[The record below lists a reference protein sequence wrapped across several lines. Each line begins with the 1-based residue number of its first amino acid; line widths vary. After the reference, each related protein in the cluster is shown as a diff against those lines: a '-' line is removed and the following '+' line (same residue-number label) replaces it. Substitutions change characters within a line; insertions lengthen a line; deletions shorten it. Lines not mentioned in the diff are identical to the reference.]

1 MPYNYQDLAS
11 TTLPPEIEMP
21 PGLREDVNYIFSV
34 TYTDPDA
41 MALKEFAEAAAT
53 AIERDGKDLG
63 TYPPPQGHIA
73 LREFISSELSA
84 KRGSD
89 ISPENIFLTSGAGGA
104 CQVFVDSFINPGDVV
119 MMDEFCYHGSLNM
132 FLKKGARPCHVAMD
146 QDGIIPEKLEAAI
159 KENIQNGHRP
169 KLIYTISVYH
179 NPTGATISLERRKK
193 IVEISNKYEIP
204 IVENESY
211 ADFHIDGPELP
222 PAMIGLDS
230 EGGVMHISA
239 FTKLMGCGLRLGFGA
254 FPESARESLAKV
266 GFGLAPSHLTS
277 MAVHEYL
284 KDNKS
289 AYVAG
294 VAASLGRKR
303 DAMLRSLGEY
313 FPPTC
318 TWTEPQGGMMIWM
331 KLPEGTNTWDI
342 LEKSVEK
349 GVKYNPG
356 PIFRADRS
364 GGNHL
369 RLTFSHHTPEEIE
382 EGIAVLA
389 GVFEGE
395 GVI

>member
-1 MPYNYQDLAS
+1 MPYNYQELAS
-11 TTLPPEIEMP
+11 STLPIEIEMP
-21 PGLREDVNYIFSV
+21 PGLKEEADYIFSV

-41 MALKEFAEAAAT
+41 MALEEFADAT
-53 AIERDGKDLG
+53 ARAIKRDGKDLG
-63 TYPPPQGHIA
+63 VYPPPQGHLG

-84 KRGSD
+84 NRGSEV
-89 ISPENIFLTSGAGGA
+89 SSENIFLTSGAGGA
-104 CQVFVDSFINPGDVV
+104 CQVYVDAFINPGDVV

-132 FLKKGARPCHVAMD
+132 FLKKGARPCHVSMD
-146 QDGIIPEKLEAAI
+146 QDGLIPEELEKAI
-159 KENIQNGHRP
+159 QENIKNGDRP

-179 NPTGATISLERRKK
+179 NPTGATINLERRKK

-230 EGGVMHISA
+230 EEGVLHISA

-254 FPESARESLAKV
+254 FPESARDSLDKV
-266 GFGLAPSHLTS
+266 GFGLSPSHLTS

-289 AYVAG
+289 AYVSG
-294 VAASLGRKR
+294 VASSLGRKR

-313 FPPTC
+313 FPPSC
-318 TWTEPQGGMMIWM
+318 TWTEPKGGMMIWM
-331 KLPEGTNTWDI
+331 KLPDGTNTWDV
-342 LEKSVEK
+342 LDKSIEK

-356 PIFRADRS
+356 PIFRADRG
-364 GGNHL
+364 GGNYL
-369 RLTFSHHTPEEIE
+369 RLTFSHHTPDEIE
-382 EGIAVLA
+382 KGISILAEVL
-389 GVFEGE
+389 ESE

>member
-1 MPYNYQDLAS
+1 MPYNYQELAS
-11 TTLPPEIEMP
+11 STLPIEIAMP
-21 PGLREDVNYIFSV
+21 PGLKEEADYIFSV

-41 MALKEFAEAAAT
+41 MALEEFADAT
-53 AIERDGKDLG
+53 ARAIKRDGKDLG
-63 TYPPPQGHIA
+63 VYPPPQGHLG

-84 KRGSD
+84 NRGAEVS
-89 ISPENIFLTSGAGGA
+89 SENIFLTSGAGGA
-104 CQVFVDSFINPGDVV
+104 CQVYVDAFINPGDVV

-132 FLKKGARPCHVAMD
+132 FLKKGARPCHVSMD
-146 QDGIIPEKLEAAI
+146 QDGLIPEELEKAI
-159 KENIQNGHRP
+159 QENIKNGDRP

-179 NPTGATISLERRKK
+179 NPTGATINLERRKK

-211 ADFHIDGPELP
+211 ADIHIDGPELP

-230 EGGVMHISA
+230 EEGVLHISA

-254 FPESARESLAKV
+254 FPESARDSLDKV
-266 GFGLAPSHLTS
+266 GFGLSPSHLTS

-289 AYVAG
+289 AYVSG
-294 VAASLGRKR
+294 VASSLGRKR

-313 FPPTC
+313 FPPSC
-318 TWTEPQGGMMIWM
+318 TWTEPKGGMMIWM
-331 KLPEGTNTWDI
+331 KLPNGTNTWDV
-342 LEKSVEK
+342 LDKSVEK

-356 PIFRADRS
+356 PIFRADRG
-364 GGNHL
+364 GGNYL
-369 RLTFSHHTPEEIE
+369 RLTFSHHTPDEIE
-382 EGIAVLA
+382 KGISILAEVL
-389 GVFEGE
+389 ESE

>member
-1 MPYNYQDLAS
+1 MPYNYQELAS
-11 TTLPPEIEMP
+11 SALPLEIEMP
-21 PGLREDVNYIFSV
+21 PGLKEEADYIFSV
-34 TYTDPDA
+34 TYTDPHA
-41 MALKEFAEAAAT
+41 MALKEFADAT
-53 AIERDGKDLG
+53 ARAIKRDGKDLG
-63 TYPPPQGHIA
+63 VYPPPQGHLG

-84 KRGSD
+84 NRASE
-89 ISPENIFLTSGAGGA
+89 ISSENIFLTSGAGGA
-104 CQVFVDSFINPGDVV
+104 CQVYVDAFINPGDVV

-132 FLKKGARPCHVAMD
+132 FLRKGARACHVSMD
-146 QDGIIPEKLEAAI
+146 QDGLIPEELEKAI
-159 KENIQNGHRP
+159 QENIKNGDKP

-179 NPTGATISLERRKK
+179 NPTGATISLERRRQ

-230 EGGVMHISA
+230 EEGVLHISA

-254 FPESARESLAKV
+254 FPESARDSLDKV
-266 GFGLAPSHLTS
+266 GFGLSPSHLTS

-289 AYVAG
+289 AYVSG
-294 VAASLGRKR
+294 VASSLGRKR

-313 FPPTC
+313 FPPSC
-318 TWTEPQGGMMIWM
+318 TWTEPKGGMMIWM
-331 KLPEGTNTWDI
+331 KLPDGTNTWDI
-342 LEKSVEK
+342 LTKSVEK

-364 GGNHL
+364 GGNYL

-382 EGIAVLA
+382 KGIAILA
-389 GVFEGE
+389 GVLESE

>member
-1 MPYNYQDLAS
+1 
-11 TTLPPEIEMP
+11 
-21 PGLREDVNYIFSV
+21 
-34 TYTDPDA
+34 
-41 MALKEFAEAAAT
+41 
-53 AIERDGKDLG
+53 
-63 TYPPPQGHIA
+63 
-73 LREFISSELSA
+73 
-84 KRGSD
+84 
-89 ISPENIFLTSGAGGA
+89 
-104 CQVFVDSFINPGDVV
+104 
-119 MMDEFCYHGSLNM
+119 
-132 FLKKGARPCHVAMD
+132 MD

-356 PIFRADRS
+356 PIFRADRG

>member
-21 PGLREDVNYIFSV
+21 PGLREDANYVFSV

-41 MALKEFAEAAAT
+41 MALKEFAEATAT

-63 TYPPPQGHIA
+63 TYPPPQGHLA

>member
-21 PGLREDVNYIFSV
+21 PGLREDANYVFSV

-84 KRGSD
+84 KRGSE
-89 ISPENIFLTSGAGGA
+89 ISTENIFLTSGAGGA

-239 FTKLMGCGLRLGFGA
+239 FTKLIGCGLRLGFGA

>member
-63 TYPPPQGHIA
+63 TYPPPQGHLA

-84 KRGSD
+84 KRGSE

-289 AYVAG
+289 VYVAG

>member
-21 PGLREDVNYIFSV
+21 PGLREDANYVFSV

-84 KRGSD
+84 KRGSE

-284 KDNKS
+284 IDNKS

-349 GVKYNPG
+349 GVKYTPG

>member
-21 PGLREDVNYIFSV
+21 PGLREDANYVFSV

-84 KRGSD
+84 KRGSE

-303 DAMLRSLGEY
+303 DAKLRSLGEY

>member
-21 PGLREDVNYIFSV
+21 PGLREDANYVFSV

-84 KRGSD
+84 KRGSE

-254 FPESARESLAKV
+254 FPESARESLEKV

>member
-21 PGLREDVNYIFSV
+21 PGLREDANYVFSV

-63 TYPPPQGHIA
+63 TYPPPQGHLA

-84 KRGSD
+84 KRGSE

-146 QDGIIPEKLEAAI
+146 QDGIIPENLEAAI

>member
-1 MPYNYQDLAS
+1 MPYNYQGLAS

-21 PGLREDVNYIFSV
+21 PGLREDVNFIFSV

-41 MALKEFAEAAAT
+41 MALKEFAEAAAI

-84 KRGSD
+84 KRGSE

>member
-21 PGLREDVNYIFSV
+21 PGLREDVNFIFSV

-41 MALKEFAEAAAT
+41 MALREFAEAAAT

-63 TYPPPQGHIA
+63 TYPPPQGHLA

-84 KRGSD
+84 KRGSE

-159 KENIQNGHRP
+159 KENIQNGDKP

-222 PAMIGLDS
+222 PAMIGLDDD
-230 EGGVMHISA
+230 GGVMHISA

-254 FPESARESLAKV
+254 FPESARESLSKV

-289 AYVAG
+289 AYVSG

-342 LEKSVEK
+342 LEKAVDK

-369 RLTFSHHTPEEIE
+369 RLTFSHHTPDEIE

>member
-21 PGLREDVNYIFSV
+21 PGLREDANYVFSV

-84 KRGSD
+84 KRGSE

-159 KENIQNGHRP
+159 EENIQNGHRP

-254 FPESARESLAKV
+254 FPESARESLEKV

>member
-1 MPYNYQDLAS
+1 MPYNYQELAS
-11 TTLPPEIEMP
+11 STLPIEIEMP
-21 PGLREDVNYIFSV
+21 PGLKEEADYIFSV

-41 MALKEFAEAAAT
+41 MALEEFADAT
-53 AIERDGKDLG
+53 ARAIKRDGKDLG
-63 TYPPPQGHIA
+63 VYPPPQGHLG

-84 KRGSD
+84 NRGSEV
-89 ISPENIFLTSGAGGA
+89 SS
-104 CQVFVDSFINPGDVV
+104 GDVV

-132 FLKKGARPCHVAMD
+132 FLKKGARPCHVSMD
-146 QDGIIPEKLEAAI
+146 QDGLIPEELEKAI
-159 KENIQNGHRP
+159 QENIKNGDRP

-179 NPTGATISLERRKK
+179 NPTGATINLERRKK

-230 EGGVMHISA
+230 EEGVLHISA

-254 FPESARESLAKV
+254 FPESARDSLDKV
-266 GFGLAPSHLTS
+266 GFGLSPSHLTS

-289 AYVAG
+289 AYVSG
-294 VAASLGRKR
+294 VASSLGRKR

-313 FPPTC
+313 FPPSC
-318 TWTEPQGGMMIWM
+318 TWTEPKGGMMIWM
-331 KLPEGTNTWDI
+331 KLPDGTNTWDV
-342 LEKSVEK
+342 LDKSVEK

-356 PIFRADRS
+356 PIFRADRG
-364 GGNHL
+364 GGNYL
-369 RLTFSHHTPEEIE
+369 RLTFSHHTPDEIE
-382 EGIAVLA
+382 KGISILAEVL
-389 GVFEGE
+389 ESE

>member
-21 PGLREDVNYIFSV
+21 LGLREDAKFTFSV

-41 MALKEFAEAAAT
+41 MALKEFAEATAT

-63 TYPPPQGHIA
+63 TYPPPQGHLA

-84 KRGSD
+84 KRGSE

-146 QDGIIPEKLEAAI
+146 EDGIIPEKLEAAI
-159 KENIQNGHRP
+159 KENIQNGDKP

-211 ADFHIDGPELP
+211 ADFHIDGPGLP
-222 PAMIGLDS
+222 PAMIGLDDD
-230 EGGVMHISA
+230 EGVMHISA

-289 AYVAG
+289 AYVSG
-294 VAASLGRKR
+294 VATSLGRKR

-331 KLPEGTNTWDI
+331 TLPEGTNTWDI
-342 LEKSVEK
+342 LEKAVEK

-356 PIFRADRS
+356 PIFKADRS

-369 RLTFSHHTPEEIE
+369 RLTFSHHTPDEIE

>member
-21 PGLREDVNYIFSV
+21 PGLREDANYVFSV

-41 MALKEFAEAAAT
+41 MALKEFAEATAT

-63 TYPPPQGHIA
+63 TYPPPQGHLA

-84 KRGSD
+84 KRGSE

>member
-21 PGLREDVNYIFSV
+21 PGLREDANYVFSV

-84 KRGSD
+84 KRGSE

-254 FPESARESLAKV
+254 FPESARESLAKG

>member
-21 PGLREDVNYIFSV
+21 PGLREDANYVFSV

-84 KRGSD
+84 KRGSE

-193 IVEISNKYEIP
+193 IVAISNKYEIP

-289 AYVAG
+289 TYVAG

>member
-21 PGLREDVNYIFSV
+21 PGLREDANYVFSV

-63 TYPPPQGHIA
+63 PYPPPQGHIA

-84 KRGSD
+84 KRGSE

>member
-21 PGLREDVNYIFSV
+21 PGLREDANYVFSV

-84 KRGSD
+84 KRGSE

-364 GGNHL
+364 GGTHL

>member
-21 PGLREDVNYIFSV
+21 PGLREDANYVFSV

-41 MALKEFAEAAAT
+41 MALKEFAEATAT

-84 KRGSD
+84 KRGSE

>member
-11 TTLPPEIEMP
+11 TTLPAEIEMP
-21 PGLREDVNYIFSV
+21 PGLREDADYIFSV

-41 MALKEFAEAAAT
+41 MALKEFAEAAAI

-63 TYPPPQGHIA
+63 TYPPPQGHSG

-84 KRGSD
+84 NRGSE

-119 MMDEFCYHGSLNM
+119 MMEEFCYHGSLNM

-146 QDGIIPEKLEAAI
+146 QDGMIPEKLEEAI
-159 KENIQNGHRP
+159 KENIEEGNKP
-169 KLIYTISVYH
+169 KLIYMISVYH

-211 ADFHIDGPELP
+211 ADFHIDGPNLP
-222 PAMIGLDS
+222 PAMIGLDAD
-230 EGGVMHISA
+230 EGVMHISA

-289 AYVAG
+289 AYVSG
-294 VAASLGRKR
+294 VSVSLGRKR

-313 FPPTC
+313 FPPT
-318 TWTEPQGGMMIWM
+318 
-331 KLPEGTNTWDI
+331 
-342 LEKSVEK
+342 
-349 GVKYNPG
+349 
-356 PIFRADRS
+356 
-364 GGNHL
+364 
-369 RLTFSHHTPEEIE
+369 
-382 EGIAVLA
+382 
-389 GVFEGE
+389 
-395 GVI
+395 

>member
-1 MPYNYQDLAS
+1 MPYNYQELAS
-11 TTLPPEIEMP
+11 STLPIEIEMP
-21 PGLREDVNYIFSV
+21 PGLKEEADYIFSV

-41 MALKEFAEAAAT
+41 MALEEFADAT
-53 AIERDGKDLG
+53 ARAIKRDGKDLG
-63 TYPPPQGHIA
+63 VYPPPQGHLG

-84 KRGSD
+84 NRGSEV
-89 ISPENIFLTSGAGGA
+89 SSENIFLTSGAGGA
-104 CQVFVDSFINPGDVV
+104 CQVYVDAFINPGDVV

-132 FLKKGARPCHVAMD
+132 FLKKGARPCHVSMD
-146 QDGIIPEKLEAAI
+146 QDGLIPEELEKAI
-159 KENIQNGHRP
+159 QENIKNGDRP

-179 NPTGATISLERRKK
+179 NPTGATINLERRKK

-230 EGGVMHISA
+230 EEVVLHISA

-254 FPESARESLAKV
+254 FPESARDSLDKV
-266 GFGLAPSHLTS
+266 GFGLSPSHLTS

-289 AYVAG
+289 AYVSG
-294 VAASLGRKR
+294 VASSLGRKR

-313 FPPTC
+313 FPPSC
-318 TWTEPQGGMMIWM
+318 TWTEPKGGMMIWM
-331 KLPEGTNTWDI
+331 KLPDGTNTWDV
-342 LEKSVEK
+342 LDKSVEK

-356 PIFRADRS
+356 PIFRADRG
-364 GGNHL
+364 GGNYL
-369 RLTFSHHTPEEIE
+369 RLTFSHHTPDEIE
-382 EGIAVLA
+382 KGISILAEVL
-389 GVFEGE
+389 ESE

>member
-21 PGLREDVNYIFSV
+21 PGLREDANYVFSV

-254 FPESARESLAKV
+254 FPESARESLEKV

>member
-21 PGLREDVNYIFSV
+21 PGLREDANYVFSV

-84 KRGSD
+84 KRGSE

-230 EGGVMHISA
+230 EGGDMHISA
-239 FTKLMGCGLRLGFGA
+239 FTKLMGCGLRLGYGA

>member
-21 PGLREDVNYIFSV
+21 PGLREDANYVFSV

-84 KRGSD
+84 KRGSE

-342 LEKSVEK
+342 LDKSVEK

>member
-21 PGLREDVNYIFSV
+21 PGLREDANYVFSV

-84 KRGSD
+84 KRGSE
-89 ISPENIFLTSGAGGA
+89 ISPENIVLTSGAGGA
-104 CQVFVDSFINPGDVV
+104 CQVFGDRFISPADVD

>member
-21 PGLREDVNYIFSV
+21 PGLREDANYVFSV

-84 KRGSD
+84 KRGSE

-132 FLKKGARPCHVAMD
+132 LLKKGARPCHVAMD

>member
-21 PGLREDVNYIFSV
+21 PGLREDANYVFSV

-84 KRGSD
+84 KRGSE

-318 TWTEPQGGMMIWM
+318 TWPEPQGGMMIWM
-331 KLPEGTNTWDI
+331 KLQEGTNTWDI

>member
-1 MPYNYQDLAS
+1 MPYNYQDQAS

-21 PGLREDVNYIFSV
+21 PGLREDANYVFSV

-84 KRGSD
+84 KRGSE

-239 FTKLMGCGLRLGFGA
+239 FTKLMGCGMRLGFGA
-254 FPESARESLAKV
+254 FPESARESLEKV

>member
-1 MPYNYQDLAS
+1 MPYNYQELAS
-11 TTLPPEIEMP
+11 STLPVEIEMP
-21 PGLREDVNYIFSV
+21 PGLKEEADYIFSV

-41 MALKEFAEAAAT
+41 MALEEFADAT
-53 AIERDGKDLG
+53 ARAIKRDGKDLG
-63 TYPPPQGHIA
+63 VYPPPQGHLV

-84 KRGSD
+84 NRGSEV
-89 ISPENIFLTSGAGGA
+89 SSENIFLTSGAGGA
-104 CQVFVDSFINPGDVV
+104 CQVYVDAFINPGDVV

-132 FLKKGARPCHVAMD
+132 FLKKGARPCHVSMD
-146 QDGIIPEKLEAAI
+146 QDGLIPEELEKAI
-159 KENIQNGHRP
+159 QENIKNGDRP

-179 NPTGATISLERRKK
+179 NPTGATINLERRKK

-230 EGGVMHISA
+230 EEGVLHISA

-254 FPESARESLAKV
+254 FPESARDSLDKV
-266 GFGLAPSHLTS
+266 GFGLSPSHLTS

-289 AYVAG
+289 AYVSG
-294 VAASLGRKR
+294 VASSLGRKR

-313 FPPTC
+313 FPPSC
-318 TWTEPQGGMMIWM
+318 TWTEPKGGMMIWM
-331 KLPEGTNTWDI
+331 KLPDGTNTWDV
-342 LEKSVEK
+342 LDKSVEK

-356 PIFRADRS
+356 PIFRADRG
-364 GGNHL
+364 GGNYL
-369 RLTFSHHTPEEIE
+369 RLTFSHHTPDEIE
-382 EGIAVLA
+382 KGISILAEVL
-389 GVFEGE
+389 ESE

>member
-11 TTLPPEIEMP
+11 TTLPDEIEMP
-21 PGLREDVNYIFSV
+21 PGLREDADYIFSV

-41 MALKEFAEAAAT
+41 MALKEFAEAAAI

-63 TYPPPQGHIA
+63 TYPPPQGHSG

-84 KRGSD
+84 NRGSE

-119 MMDEFCYHGSLNM
+119 MMEEFCYHGSLNM

-146 QDGIIPEKLEAAI
+146 QDGMIPEKLEEAI
-159 KENIQNGHRP
+159 KENIEEGNKP

-211 ADFHIDGPELP
+211 ADFHIDGPNLP
-222 PAMIGLDS
+222 PAMIGLDAD
-230 EGGVMHISA
+230 EGVMHISA

-289 AYVAG
+289 AYVSG
-294 VAASLGRKR
+294 VSASLGRKR

-342 LEKSVEK
+342 LGKVVAK

-356 PIFRADRS
+356 PIFRADRG

-382 EGIAVLA
+382 KGIAILA

>member
-21 PGLREDVNYIFSV
+21 PGLREDANYVFSV

-84 KRGSD
+84 KRGSE

-146 QDGIIPEKLEAAI
+146 QDGIIPENLEAAI

>member
-84 KRGSD
+84 KRGSE

-369 RLTFSHHTPEEIE
+369 RLTFSHHLSLIH
-382 EGIAVLA
+382 I
-389 GVFEGE
+389 
-395 GVI
+395 

>member
-21 PGLREDVNYIFSV
+21 LGLREDAKFTFSV

-41 MALKEFAEAAAT
+41 MALKEFAEATAT

-63 TYPPPQGHIA
+63 TYPPPQGHLA

-84 KRGSD
+84 KRGSE

-146 QDGIIPEKLEAAI
+146 EDGIIPEKLEAAI
-159 KENIQNGHRP
+159 KENIQNGDKP

-211 ADFHIDGPELP
+211 ADFHIDGPNLP
-222 PAMIGLDS
+222 PAMIGLDDD
-230 EGGVMHISA
+230 EGVMHISA

-289 AYVAG
+289 AYVSG
-294 VAASLGRKR
+294 VATSLGRKR

-331 KLPEGTNTWDI
+331 TLPEGTNTWDI
-342 LEKSVEK
+342 LEKAVEK

-356 PIFRADRS
+356 PIFKADRS

-369 RLTFSHHTPEEIE
+369 RLTFSHHTPDEIE

>member
-21 PGLREDVNYIFSV
+21 PGLREDANYVFSV

-84 KRGSD
+84 KRGSE

-266 GFGLAPSHLTS
+266 GFGLAPRHLTS

-294 VAASLGRKR
+294 VAASLGRTR

>member
-84 KRGSD
+84 KRGSE

-104 CQVFVDSFINPGDVV
+104 CQVFVESVINPGDVV